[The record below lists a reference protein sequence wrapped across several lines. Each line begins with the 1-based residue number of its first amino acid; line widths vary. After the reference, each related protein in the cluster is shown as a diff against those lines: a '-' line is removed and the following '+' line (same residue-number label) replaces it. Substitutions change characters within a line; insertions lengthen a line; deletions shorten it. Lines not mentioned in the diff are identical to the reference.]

1 MFRPSNAQCP
11 VIILNCRM
19 SQLTIG
25 VEAPDFVLRTVD
37 GHPRRLS
44 EALKKGPV
52 VLVFYK
58 SDCSTCQFTFPFIQK
73 IYANLGAKAPWTLW
87 AVSEDEVQETRDF
100 AKEYGLTFEILIDEH
115 PYPVSSAY
123 GLHNVPAIFVVQPYV
138 TISLSDFGFTK
149 RSLNEVAGFPLLTP
163 DDGLPASRPG

>member
-1 MFRPSNAQCP
+1 
-11 VIILNCRM
+11 M

-25 VEAPDFVLRTVD
+25 VEAPDFELTTVD
-37 GHPRRLS
+37 GQARRLS
-44 EALKKGPV
+44 EALAGGPV

-58 SDCSTCQFTFPFIQK
+58 ASCSTCQFTFPFIQK
-73 IYANLGAKAPWTLW
+73 IYAKVGAGAPWTLW
-87 AVSEDEVQETRDF
+87 AISEDDVQETREF

-115 PYPVSSAY
+115 PYAVSSAY
-123 GLHNVPAIFVVQPYV
+123 GLQNVPAIFIVQPDG

-149 RSLNEVAGFPLLTP
+149 HSLNEIAGFPFFTP